1 MKRLRVLE
9 SFANVDSSV
18 VRCLALAVLR
28 QHVAVALVLT
38 LVALLTSLAVGAMH
52 LSGVRPSVCLS
63 HLFLTLMRAVDVCV
77 RILKVTHER
86 AAGGKRMCSV
96 SSVIPVHLLLLVVV
110 VVI

>member
-1 MKRLRVLE
+1 
-9 SFANVDSSV
+9 
-18 VRCLALAVLR
+18 VRCLALAVLQ
-28 QHVAVALVLT
+28 QHVAVALT

-86 AAGGKRMCSV
+86 AARSKRMCSV